1 MTAMWQTGEISIDT
15 LIRHVNE
22 STIGLPQF
30 QRLSV
35 WGKSDWTPFVKTIL
49 LGRPTGSLLLLEAG
63 RDSRNFSPRPIDG
76 GPALG
81 AQGLKY
87 LLLDGQQRTTTIY
100 KIFVTGFSG
109 QTGPKKEFV
118 LDVAAALE
126 RGELQ
131 ESDLELVSTSRVG
144 PPSKLA
150 QKGRVSVRTLFDDAQ
165 RAVWLNSYVSK
176 IDPKNIEAG
185 LVRLVSALA
194 EVIPAFGD
202 LKSYKFPVLEVSSS
216 APLDVIVDIFEGM
229 NRRGQKLNQFDLMV
243 ARLYK
248 PSGRSGYFDLRSEF
262 DEALKKCPKLATL
275 GVGEDDGMLPLQ
287 LIALQLSRL
296 PDGLRPIG
304 VKGLNN
310 RDVLE
315 IPPDQIIGK
324 TVKSQLIPNLGLAQA
339 MEALESAAEFL
350 FDHCGVVS
358 SKLLPQQSMLLPLAD
373 QFLLGRKRL
382 SDDQLKKWFFS
393 VGLSIDYY
401 GSVNS
406 YAARDCKALRDWA
419 NDDKSRL
426 PHPVAQLT
434 KATVADMDLSQPM
447 SREGAILGTTL
458 MALLV
463 AHGAMDWRKGQLAVK
478 NSNQPVEFH
487 HMVPENR
494 LKTFI
499 RSKDD
504 RKPIANFAPLEA
516 KTNRELR
523 DQIPM
528 VVRKDLGADAD
539 PILTSHY
546 VDPALLSK
554 AHGSRTAFDKM
565 LAAREASLKKFIV
578 NALSL

>member
-1 MTAMWQTGEISIDT
+1 MPAMWQTGEVSVET
-15 LIRHVNE
+15 LIKHVDQT
-22 STIGLPQF
+22 TIGLPQF

-63 RDSRNFSPRPIDG
+63 RDSSEFAPRPING
-76 GPALG
+76 GPPLG

-100 KIFVTGFSG
+100 KIFVTGFAG
-109 QTGPKKEFV
+109 KTGSNKEYV
-118 LDVAAALE
+118 LDVAAALD

-131 ESDLELVSTSRVG
+131 EGDLELVSTSKVG
-144 PPSKLA
+144 PPAKLA
-150 QKGRVSVRTLFDDAQ
+150 EKGRVSLRTLFDDAQ
-165 RAVWLNSYVSK
+165 RAVWLHSYASK
-176 IDPKNIEAG
+176 VDPKNIGAG
-185 LVRLVSALA
+185 LTSVVSRLAG
-194 EVIPAFGD
+194 VIPGFGE
-202 LKSYKFPVLEVSSS
+202 LKSYKFPILEVSSS
-216 APLDVIVDIFEGM
+216 APLEVIVDIFEGM

-248 PSGRSGYFDLRSEF
+248 PVGRSGHFDLRKQFEEKLSKC
-262 DEALKKCPKLATL
+262 KKLELL

-287 LIALQLSRL
+287 IIALQLSRL
-296 PDGLRPIG
+296 PDRLRPSN

-315 IPPDQIIGK
+315 IPPEQIIGS
-324 TVKSQLIPNLGLAQA
+324 KSRLIPDLGLSQA
-339 MEALESAAEFL
+339 MDALEWAAGFL

-358 SKLLPQQSMLLPLAD
+358 SQLLPQQSMLLPLAD
-373 QFLLGRKRL
+373 QYFLEKGRL
-382 SDDQLKKWFFS
+382 SEAQLKKWFFS

-419 NDDKSRL
+419 TGEKSGI
-426 PHPVAQLT
+426 PQPVKQLT
-434 KATVADMDLSQPM
+434 KKSVGDMDLTQPM
-447 SREGAILGTTL
+447 TREGAILGTTL

-463 AHGAMDWRKGQLAVK
+463 AHGAMDWRSGQLAVK
-478 NSNQPVEFH
+478 NSREPVEFH
-487 HMVPENR
+487 HMVPESR

-499 RSKDD
+499 RSKED

-528 VVRKDLGADAD
+528 VVIKDLGADAG
-539 PILTSHY
+539 PILASHH
-546 VDPALLSK
+546 VDQVLLSK
-554 AHGSRTAFDKM
+554 AHASRAAFDKM
-565 LAAREASLKKFIV
+565 LKSREEALKKFVIK
-578 NALSL
+578 ALGL